1 MNNLNDSSKTL
12 ATPIN
17 TSKIKSKNRIVEV
30 RVNNSARAAAAS
42 LSSRPSRSLFKT
54 KSLVKPLTN
63 NLKKDSPANS

>member
-1 MNNLNDSSKTL
+1 MNNSNNSSKTL
-12 ATPIN
+12 ATPIK

-30 RVNNSARAAAAS
+30 RVNNSTRAAAAS

-63 NLKKDSPANS
+63 NLKKNSPANS